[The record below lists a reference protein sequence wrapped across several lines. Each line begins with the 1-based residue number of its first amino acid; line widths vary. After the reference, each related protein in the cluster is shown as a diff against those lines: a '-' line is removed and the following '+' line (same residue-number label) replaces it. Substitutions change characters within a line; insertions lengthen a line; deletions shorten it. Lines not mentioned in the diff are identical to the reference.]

1 MDELVN
7 NNAIL
12 GGEGSGHIICLNKST
27 SGDAIVAAL
36 QVLEIISKSQVNLYD
51 LKSKMTK
58 YPQVLLNIKTES
70 NVDLK
75 NKANLVDAISL
86 IESKLSDKG
95 RILIRKSGTEAL
107 VRVMVEC
114 IDLELA
120 TESANYLVD
129 VIKSK

>member
-1 MDELVN
+1 
-7 NNAIL
+7 
-12 GGEGSGHIICLNKST
+12 
-27 SGDAIVAAL
+27 
-36 QVLEIISKSQVNLYD
+36 
-51 LKSKMTK
+51 MTK